1 MSSLLQTVREALTAL
16 DALDPVCPDATQRNG
31 MVVEEEIRVIS
42 RCKLSEVVEKAD
54 TFLRQKLWKNSRHF
68 DLFFRCVSDSGIIA

>member
-1 MSSLLQTVREALTAL
+1 MAGLLQTMREALTAL

-31 MVVEEEIRVIS
+31 MVVERIRVIS
-42 RCKLSEVVEKAD
+42 RCRLSEVIEKAD
-54 TFLRQKLWKNSRHF
+54 TFLRQNLWKNSRHF

>member
-1 MSSLLQTVREALTAL
+1 MSVLLQTVREALTDL

-31 MVVEEEIRVIS
+31 MVVEEMRVIS
-42 RCKLSEVVEKAD
+42 RCKLSEVIEKAD
-54 TFLRQKLWKNSRHF
+54 TFLRQNLWKNSRHF